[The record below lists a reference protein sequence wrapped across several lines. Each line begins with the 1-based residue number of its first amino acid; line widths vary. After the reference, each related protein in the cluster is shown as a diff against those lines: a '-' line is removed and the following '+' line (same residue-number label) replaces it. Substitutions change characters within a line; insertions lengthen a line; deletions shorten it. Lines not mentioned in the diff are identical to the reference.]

1 MQRKTQVEESCRMNQ
16 IPRIMI
22 VGGGAAGS
30 ELATR
35 LGDSLGKKG
44 LAEINLIDSQRIHL
58 WKPLLHEVASGS
70 LDTGREAL
78 SYRAHSAEHDY
89 YFHLGVFSGLNLEN
103 QTLELA
109 PLLDHHGKQV
119 LPTRTLSYD
128 YLVLALGSKCNDFGI
143 KGVKRHCFTL
153 DSSAEAEDFHL
164 TLLNRFLQFSETAQP
179 NEKVKVAIVGGG
191 AIGVE
196 LAAELYAT
204 TDRLEQFGVH
214 KIHHSSLSVT
224 LIEAADRIL
233 PVLPEALSNKAHRT
247 LSDLGVDVQTNVL
260 VKDVQANKLITADG
274 EMDADLIVWAAGVK
288 APDFLKELGLTTN
301 RINQVEITPS
311 LQAKGFDN
319 IFAIGDCGFLMKDDG
334 RPVPPT
340 AQAAHQ
346 MAATCAGNIRA
357 LVQATPLS
365 DFNYN
370 DHGALV
376 SLSHFQALGNLID
389 EVMHKNW
396 KVEGRVAHWAYASL
410 YRQHQFALHGFWR
423 TIWTMMVNLLEK
435 RIKPKMKLY

>member
-1 MQRKTQVEESCRMNQ
+1 MNQ

-191 AIGVE
+191 ATGVE